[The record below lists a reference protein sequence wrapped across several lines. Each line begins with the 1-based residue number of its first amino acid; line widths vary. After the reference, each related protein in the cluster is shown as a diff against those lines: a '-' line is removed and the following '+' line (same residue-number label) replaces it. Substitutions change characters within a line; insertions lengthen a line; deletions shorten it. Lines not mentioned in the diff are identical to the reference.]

1 MNNLDGRLI
10 QVIDVLTKAVNV
22 CYEVDLESNDNDRS
36 YPFATG
42 YSRSAM
48 NFAIDDLSQ
57 IVSELRKDLV

>member
-10 QVIDVLTKAVNV
+10 QVIDILTKAVNV
-22 CYEVDLESNDNDRS
+22 CYEVDLESGDNDRS

-42 YSRSAM
+42 YSKSAM

>member
-22 CYEVDLESNDNDRS
+22 CYEVDLESGDNDRS

-42 YSRSAM
+42 YSKSAM

>member
-36 YPFATG
+36 YPFAAG

-57 IVSELRKDLV
+57 IVSELRKELV